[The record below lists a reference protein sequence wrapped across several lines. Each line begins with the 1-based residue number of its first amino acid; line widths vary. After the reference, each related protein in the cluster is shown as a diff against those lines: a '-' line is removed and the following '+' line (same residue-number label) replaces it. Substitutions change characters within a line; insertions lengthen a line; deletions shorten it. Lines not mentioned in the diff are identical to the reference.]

1 MSAERLNPPGLA
13 PPEEPYVHAVRAG
26 DTLYIAGQVA
36 FDEHN
41 QVVGAGDPRAQIEQ
55 CWRNVARV
63 LRSQGGSLHDVVKIV
78 CYFKDI
84 RHFPIELDVR
94 AELFGAG
101 PFPVATVVQVA
112 NLGLDSLLVEID
124 ATAVLTQ
131 PQKD

>member
-1 MSAERLNPPGLA
+1 MRAERLSPAGLA

-41 QVVGAGDPRAQIEQ
+41 AVVGAGDPRAQIEQ
-55 CWRNVARV
+55 CWRNVEAV
-63 LRSQGGSLHDVVKIV
+63 LRSQGGSLHDVVKVV

-84 RHFPIELDVR
+84 RHFPIELEVR
-94 AELFGAG
+94 GELFGDG

-124 ATAVLTQ
+124 ATAVL
-131 PQKD
+131 DGS